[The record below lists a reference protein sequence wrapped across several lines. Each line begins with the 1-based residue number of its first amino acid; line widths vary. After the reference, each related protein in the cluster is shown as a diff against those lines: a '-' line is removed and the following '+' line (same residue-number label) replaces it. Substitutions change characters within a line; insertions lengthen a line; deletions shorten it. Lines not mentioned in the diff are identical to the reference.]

1 MKRWIVFF
9 ALLLNV
15 LFAGAQF
22 GVSGGVSM
30 LKAFGTPKPYVGM
43 HVGVEV
49 PRDDQIS
56 FYGRA
61 SFYLKQMQPLDP
73 PSNQVA
79 VQAYSL
85 TNPIQY
91 QYINFDQS
99 FNYTVL
105 EGGNRYYI
113 GEGYDS
119 GFGAYGGGNV
129 SIIFNSVKRK
139 YDWGNVS
146 EADYKLQSTEIAK
159 GSVFNLGFGLEG
171 GAKYTFAGIGTLY
184 LDAGFAYL
192 VMAYPS
198 NNTASS
204 GLSGMG
210 SPLLF
215 TFNFGFR
222 KDIY

>member
-1 MKRWIVFF
+1 MKRWIVLF

-22 GVSGGVSM
+22 GVSGGVST

-43 HVGVEV
+43 HIGAEV

-61 SFYLKQMQPLDP
+61 SFYLKQMQPMAP
-73 PSNQVA
+73 YENQLL
-79 VQAYSL
+79 VQAYELS
-85 TNPIQY
+85 NPMQFE
-91 QYINFDQS
+91 YITYDQS

-129 SIIFNSVKRK
+129 AIIFNSVKRK
-139 YDWGNVS
+139 YDWANVS
-146 EADYKLQSTEIAK
+146 EAEYYLPSNELPK

-184 LDAGFAYL
+184 LDASFAYL

-198 NNTASS
+198 NSTANS
-204 GLSGMG
+204 GLNAMG